1 MENMYKLWTLLLICI
16 VSLCFGVP
24 TVGAAENWANV
35 AKEKKWSIGIA
46 QRSLGGHVFWEL
58 LHKSVVENLEKYDCK
73 VRVRDAQDKV
83 ELQIRQVDELIS
95 LGVDGI
101 VINPAHQKGIWPA
114 IRAINEAGIPVV
126 AGNNRVLPGGGVKP
140 NANVFADDYGIAR
153 PVGEYIA
160 KMIGTQKEEIKI
172 GFISGN
178 PTPDS
183 LARREGYI
191 AGLIFA
197 LAEMQTNVRVNVVGV
212 KLANWYPDQARK
224 HVESMLTAH
233 PDLNILFSESD
244 TMTRGIMGAI
254 REHGLAG
261 KLIVASF
268 DGEKDMAEL
277 IPKGEI
283 AAIGLFDPIVTG
295 KLIAETMLKV
305 LAGENVPLNIRPPKA
320 VIHKDN
326 WQDYGY

>member
-1 MENMYKLWTLLLICI
+1 
-16 VSLCFGVP
+16 
-24 TVGAAENWANV
+24 
-35 AKEKKWSIGIA
+35 
-46 QRSLGGHVFWEL
+46 
-58 LHKSVVENLEKYDCK
+58 
-73 VRVRDAQDKV
+73 
-83 ELQIRQVDELIS
+83 
-95 LGVDGI
+95 
-101 VINPAHQKGIWPA
+101 
-114 IRAINEAGIPVV
+114 
-126 AGNNRVLPGGGVKP
+126 
-140 NANVFADDYGIAR
+140 
-153 PVGEYIA
+153 
-160 KMIGTQKEEIKI
+160 
-172 GFISGN
+172 
-178 PTPDS
+178 
-183 LARREGYI
+183 
-191 AGLIFA
+191 
-197 LAEMQTNVRVNVVGV
+197 
-212 KLANWYPDQARK
+212 
-224 HVESMLTAH
+224 MLTAH